1 MNDKMKKEKRNC
13 EIRSKGNG
21 KAGKL
26 AVRPKYR
33 RNGNVARLA
42 KVVRDKINVMIQDGV
57 SYTAIVAN
65 LGKKGKGLDISNLSR
80 WKSGGYQDWLAEQ
93 AFIARVRARQETPSD
108 LTRN

>member
-1 MNDKMKKEKRNC
+1 MHENMKKEKRSC
-13 EIRSKGNG
+13 ARRKPKG

-26 AVRPKYR
+26 AARPKYR

-57 SYTAIVAN
+57 SYNAIVAN

-80 WKSGGYQDWLAEQ
+80 WRSGGYQDWLAEQ
-93 AFIARVRARQETPSD
+93 AFIARVRAR
-108 LTRN
+108 